1 MEQTQQKIYCIKS
14 KKKEGL
20 LMKEIAENSYFRA
33 VDTKKADTIRG
44 TKKRKLFVRPKERPI
59 REEIIENSI
68 KYSRLEKQ

>member
-1 MEQTQQKIYCIKS
+1 
-14 KKKEGL
+14 
-20 LMKEIAENSYFRA
+20 MKEIAENSYFRA